1 MQRNSIIPSQPAAAW
16 RGAAPSACA
25 DAQATYGCVDWYLY
39 QSPPAPVTHST
50 IFAGS
55 GFAAPCS
62 NIIER
67 AVAAAGAAVA
77 GTATP
82 SPG

>member
-1 MQRNSIIPSQPAAAW
+1 MQRNSIIPLRPAAAW
-16 RGAAPSACA
+16 QRSAPSPCA

-39 QSPPAPVTHST
+39 ESPPAPVTDST

-55 GFAAPCS
+55 GFAAPCA

-67 AVAAAGAAVA
+67 AVAAAGAGVA
-77 GTATP
+77 GAAP